1 MTHVAIYLRRVHFEK
16 QSGQLIFKRGPLTKY
31 LFFQDG
37 ALVHAKT
44 NVPEE
49 RLGEILFKLGKISDE
64 DHDKLD
70 RYIEPSQSLGKTLSQ
85 KGVTSQRNVDDGLTY
100 QMREIAL
107 SLFPYFDGEYVF
119 QEKPIR
125 AQDQTVKVNLAYLIE
140 DGIRRMKYEPGLRGF
155 LDKRVPCARSKE
167 FAHLLTEEEKQ
178 LLGKIKGDVSCEVL
192 WRSLKYN
199 PEFYWKTI
207 YLFYCLNIIDFRGE
221 AAFKPTAAE
230 PAPVPGHETVRPPV
244 APSASA
250 ARPAPSGTEAQL
262 QEVLAFRE
270 RLPELN
276 YYQILNVPKTATED
290 EIKKAYFQLA
300 RRFHP
305 DRFDRS
311 IPQSSRVQIE
321 DVFDKI
327 TKAYRTLT
335 TQDGRRDYDGRMTK
349 GNEDKPKDVLAK
361 AETKFRQARTL
372 YNQERYQDALV
383 LLEEVVRLNRN
394 KGGYYLLLAMSAAKI
409 PEYSKKAEEY
419 FLKAIELEP
428 WNPEGFVGLGILY
441 KKEGLLTKATRQF
454 QKALEFDGDHEVAR
468 NELASLTKDEK
479 KTGLKGLL
487 SLNLF
492 GSKKK

>member
-1 MTHVAIYLRRVHFEK
+1 MTHVATYFRRVHFERL
-16 QSGQLIFKRGPLTKY
+16 SGQLIFKRGPLTKY

-70 RYIEPSQSLGKTLSQ
+70 RYIEPSQSLGETLSQ

-140 DGIRRMKYEPGLRGF
+140 DGIRRMKYEPALRGF

-167 FAHLLTEEEKQ
+167 FAHLLTEEENQ
-178 LLGKIKGDVSCEVL
+178 LLAKIKGDMSCEVL

-221 AAFKPTAAE
+221 AASKPA
-230 PAPVPGHETVRPPV
+230 

-250 ARPAPSGTEAQL
+250 ERPAPSGTEAQL
-262 QEVLAFRE
+262 QEVLAFQE

-290 EIKKAYFQLA
+290 EIKKAYFHLA

-311 IPQSSRVQIE
+311 IPQSYRVQIE

-335 TQDGRRDYDGRMTK
+335 TRDARRDYDGRMAT
-349 GNEDKPKDVLAK
+349 GGEDKPRDVQAK

-372 YNQERYQDALV
+372 YNQGRYQDALV

-409 PEYSKKAEEY
+409 PEYSRKAEEY

-454 QKALEFDGDHEVAR
+454 QKALEFDGEHEVAR

-487 SLNLF
+487 SKNLF